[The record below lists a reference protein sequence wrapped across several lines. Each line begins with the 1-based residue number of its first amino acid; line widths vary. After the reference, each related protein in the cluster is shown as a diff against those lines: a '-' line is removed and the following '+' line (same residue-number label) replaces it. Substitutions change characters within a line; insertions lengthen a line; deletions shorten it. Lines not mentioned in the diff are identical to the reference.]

1 MPQTDL
7 SVVLLPGGGAS
18 CELVR
23 LLAGTICPP
32 AGLVC
37 PLAGLVC
44 PPNGLVCPLA
54 GLVSPL
60 AGLVDPQAGLACARG
75 ERRAGDW
82 LGLAGELE
90 LNC

>member
-23 LLAGTICPP
+23 LLAGPF
-32 AGLVC
+32 GS
-37 PLAGLVC
+37 LAGLVC
-44 PPNGLVCPLA
+44 PPNELVGPLA